1 MKSISS
7 LALRGRAWTFGHE
20 LALDDDVMDLR
31 FTLSRETSGEVLK
44 THLFERVEPE
54 FARAARPGDLIVA
67 GRRFGH
73 GNPHIPAFIA
83 MRTLGVGLLTESMPR
98 GTLRNA
104 VYMGVPILP
113 SCPGL
118 LEHVGPGDELAVDF
132 ETGDVANVTRG
143 STRRYPPLPSA
154 LIDMLRQGGAR
165 DVFKAQVAAGTP
177 ASVEA
182 R

>member
-7 LALRGRAWTFGHE
+7 LTFRGRAWTFGHE

-31 FTLSRETSGEVLK
+31 FTLLRETNGEVLK
-44 THLFERVEPE
+44 AHLFERLDPE
-54 FARAARPGDLIVA
+54 FGRAAQPGDLIVA

-83 MRTLGVGLLTESMPR
+83 MRALGVGLLTESMPR

-113 SCPGL
+113 ACAGL
-118 LEHVGPGDELAVDF
+118 LDHVGPGDTLAVDF
-132 ETGDVANVTRG
+132 ETGDVLNATRAT
-143 STRRYPPLPSA
+143 TRRFPPLPLP
-154 LIDMLRQGGAR
+154 LIDLLRHGGAR
-165 DVFKAQVAAGTP
+165 DVFKAQVAA
-177 ASVEA
+177 EA

>member
-7 LALRGRAWTFGHE
+7 LTYRGRAWTFGHE

-31 FTLSRETSGEVLK
+31 FTLLRETNGEVLK
-44 THLFERVEPE
+44 AHLFERLDPE
-54 FARAARPGDLIVA
+54 LGRAARPGDLIVA

-83 MRTLGVGLLTESMPR
+83 MRTLGVGLLAESMPR

-104 VYMGVPILP
+104 IYMGVPILP
-113 SCPGL
+113 ACPGL
-118 LEHVGPGDELAVDF
+118 LEHISSGDTLAVDF
-132 ETGDVANVTRG
+132 ETGVVVNATRG
-143 STRRYPPLPSA
+143 ATRRFPPLPPT
-154 LIDMLRQGGAR
+154 LIDLLRQGGAR
-165 DVFKAQVAAGTP
+165 DVFKTQVAAG
-177 ASVEA
+177 A

>member
-7 LALRGRAWTFGHE
+7 LICRGRAWTFGHE

-31 FTLSRETSGEVLK
+31 FTLLRETNGEVLK
-44 THLFERVEPE
+44 AHLLERLDPE
-54 FARAARPGDLIVA
+54 VGRAAQPGDLIVA

-83 MRTLGVGLLTESMPR
+83 MRTLGVGLLAESMPR

-104 VYMGVPILP
+104 IYMGVPILP
-113 SCPGL
+113 ACPGL
-118 LEHVGPGDELAVDF
+118 LEHVGSGDTLEVDF
-132 ETGDVANVTRG
+132 ETGVVVNA
-143 STRRYPPLPSA
+143 TRRTTRRFPPLPPA
-154 LIDMLRQGGAR
+154 LVDVLRHGGAR
-165 DVFKAQVAAGTP
+165 DVWTAQVAAG
-177 ASVEA
+177 A